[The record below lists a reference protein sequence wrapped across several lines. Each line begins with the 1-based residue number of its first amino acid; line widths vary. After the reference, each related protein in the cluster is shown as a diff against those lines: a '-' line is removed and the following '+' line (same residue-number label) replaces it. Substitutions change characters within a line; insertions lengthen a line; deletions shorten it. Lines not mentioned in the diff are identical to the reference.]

1 MKQPSDMCALA
12 ASEGNIADITFM
24 MIARKESLQLRLEE
38 QVQCMGSA
46 FSDGSFQIII
56 AYD

>member
-1 MKQPSDMCALA
+1 MCALA